1 MSRRVPKPSKRGRRV
16 EPRRSER
23 PVTATR
29 PPVECR
35 SRRERHEQPGVL
47 RRHRGLVVTIVT
59 LVVITGGLFG
69 GRWVLHQ
76 PLFRVEHVTL
86 VGNHHESRDQILSVT
101 GLSAAPAM
109 IDVSTTA
116 IARDIEQLPWVAQAR
131 VSEHWPNTVAITI
144 REAHVVGVAPWQK
157 GWAYVSTTGTNLGVA
172 PANANL
178 PTLLDSA
185 HPTTWPFTGTGQSAA
200 YVAARL
206 PIAFRDQVREVVV
219 NRYGSVSL
227 VMTTPVQFVLGDTTQ
242 LHAKFVAIA
251 SVIKNSTLIPGDV
264 VNVTVPTE
272 LAVTTPKTG

>member
-1 MSRRVPKPSKRGRRV
+1 VPTS
-16 EPRRSER
+16 PRRSER
-23 PVTATR
+23 KQRQSRRTERPVTAAR
-29 PPVECR
+29 PVEGRTPRR
-35 SRRERHEQPGVL
+35 SSEQRPSFL
-47 RRHRGLVVTIVT
+47 RRHRAFVVTVVV
-59 LVVITGGLFG
+59 LVILTGGLLG

-76 PLFRVEHVTL
+76 SLFRVEHVA
-86 VGNHHESRDQILSVT
+86 VSGNHHESLDQILAVT
-101 GLSAAPAM
+101 GLSAAPPM
-109 IDVSTTA
+109 IDVSTAA
-116 IARDIEQLPWVAQAR
+116 IARDVQRLPWVAQAH
-131 VSEHWPNTVAITI
+131 VSEHWPNTLDIVIN
-144 REAHVVGVAPWQK
+144 EAHVVGVAPWQK

-172 PANANL
+172 PATANL

-185 HPTTWPFTGTGQSAA
+185 HPTTWPFTGIGQSAA

-206 PIAFRDQVREVVV
+206 PVAFRDQVREVVV

-251 SVIKNSTLIPGDV
+251 SVIKNSTLVPGDV